1 MANINMA
8 NIDSRAE
15 TVTELHPRALN
26 PRLARACSAAQRLPG
41 WGRLVNLLI
50 GSQPSGAFRVHSAN
64 GWFEGNIASFIDQQ
78 VYLYGWYESDVIAAF
93 LDVIPPDRRGVIL
106 DIGANVGTHAIAF
119 SQAFQTIH
127 AFEPNPLA
135 LEQLERN
142 VALNGATNI
151 QIHPIGL
158 SETAATLD
166 FFLTEKSNYGLGTFS
181 QNDQYDVP
189 LQKVGEFSVEVG
201 DELLE
206 RIGCKKVDAVKVDV
220 QGFEPEVLRG
230 LKQMLTR
237 DKPFLWFEVSTATSA
252 KLDDLKQLA
261 KFVPY
266 PFSLHVFPSFLS
278 LTGRKVRLQ
287 EVDSSQPLPCG
298 DYVAMPR

>member
-1 MANINMA
+1 MANTN
-8 NIDSRAE
+8 SRAA
-15 TVTELHPRALN
+15 TVTELHPTALS

-41 WGRLVNLLI
+41 WGRLVHLLI
-50 GSQPSGAFRVHSAN
+50 GSQPNGAFRVHSAN
-64 GWFEGNIASFIDQQ
+64 GWFEGNIANYIDRQ
-78 VYLYGWYESDVIAAF
+78 VYLRGWYESDEIASF

-119 SQAFQTIH
+119 SKAFQTIH

-151 QIHPIGL
+151 QIHPVGL

-181 QNDQYDVP
+181 QHDQYDVP

-230 LKQMLTR
+230 LRQMLTR
-237 DKPFLWFEVSTATSA
+237 DKPFLWFEVSTGTSA

-261 KFVPY
+261 KVVPY
-266 PFSLHVFPSFLS
+266 AFSLRVFSSFWS
-278 LTGRKVRLQ
+278 PTGRKVRLQ
-287 EVDSSQPLPCG
+287 EVDGSQPLPCG
-298 DYVAMPR
+298 DYVVIPR